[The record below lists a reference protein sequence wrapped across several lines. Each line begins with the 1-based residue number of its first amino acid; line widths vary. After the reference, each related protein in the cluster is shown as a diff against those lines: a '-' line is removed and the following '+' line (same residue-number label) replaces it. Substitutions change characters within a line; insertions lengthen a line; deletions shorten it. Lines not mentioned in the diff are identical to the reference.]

1 MAEADSPR
9 DLRLGFVEMLGRLE
23 QLMRAKGEIFR
34 AQAYKKAQEE
44 LLGGTT
50 PITDAKQLEGLPG
63 IGATMLKKFE
73 EYSKT
78 GELKALM
85 KPEDQ
90 AWLNL
95 TGVHG
100 IGPKKAKQLIADGIT
115 TIPELRKAAAENP
128 ALLSS
133 KQRTGLARYE
143 DLQERIPREEIGRF
157 EVRIS
162 EAWNKVIPES
172 DTEAKMMIVGSYRRG
187 AADSG
192 DIDVIIT
199 SGADDTGVHKRL
211 VKELQNSGIITDV
224 LSTGKTKT
232 LAIGKLPDSDKHRRI
247 DIMYSPPDE
256 YSFAVLYFTGSR
268 SFNIAMRNRALA
280 MGYSLSE
287 HGFIDTATKGKIE
300 EPMKT
305 EADIFKFLGMK
316 FKEPIERTG
325 VLAVQAAEGAAP
337 VKRDTVKAKKEAKK
351 KSVTVRRTAAA
362 AAPAAAAPA
371 SVKQQTVKSVK
382 DTPKPPKK
390 LKKKVRIVESAEEA
404 RKLAKLP
411 PPPPQNTPES
421 ATPEKK
427 DKTPTPAPKE
437 ATPEQLPPPPIMLST
452 SPDEPPQP
460 LLLASPS
467 TPSPDVRVP
476 EFVKSWDDRE
486 LERRFKHVGIPAA
499 KVTKDNRR
507 TLEQQYTKV
516 LTQKFLE
523 DQEKAEE
530 EFQPELTVGQAVR
543 MQSPREDQ
551 QQPERKDEPPTALP
565 PSPIPLASPTPE
577 AAPKEPTPK
586 EPTPKE
592 PTPKEPTPKE
602 PTPKESVAPVAAATA
617 TPVKTKAT
625 VRKTVQK
632 SKKPTMKQNLAKFA
646 AEGVKALESMDQKA
660 LEMMHRKANKA
671 YRQGDAI
678 MTDTAF
684 DELDEYLKE
693 KFPTSKVF
701 EVVGAKTKRVEVPL
715 PYTLFSMN
723 KIKPGQGK
731 LEAWKKK
738 YQGPYVTSAKLDGAS
753 ALYIVQPGGA
763 KLLTHGEVRKGDTS
777 QKGGDV
783 SHLVAQM
790 GMATNTQFMLPD
802 QRQVVLG
809 PSETLMIRGEIVL
822 DRKTF
827 AEKYSDTYANP
838 RNMVAGL
845 INALDVA
852 KHGDRQK
859 DLKFVAFE
867 VIEPQGLKPSAQLK
881 LLQPYAKQLGIEVV
895 EHSQVATPAELTEEL
910 LSKEFVRYREE
921 HPYECDGVIVVD
933 DKVYPRKNQ
942 NPEHAIAFK
951 MIVEDQKAEATIRD
965 ISWRVSKDGY
975 IKPTVHIHPVKVPGA
990 TIRKVTGHDARTIQT
1005 KKLGPGAKV
1014 VILRRGD
1021 VIPHVEQ
1028 VKTPAT
1034 AAAMKEAWWQGPYEW
1049 SKSGVDIRLP
1059 AEAMLDEQWNTEM
1072 RFANVKKFFDT
1083 IKVKGLGEKALRKLF
1098 DEGYDTVEKIASAT
1112 PQVLTRIDGFQAT
1125 TARNI
1130 VQGIHSALDAATPL
1144 QLMVGS
1150 NIFGRGTGRDI
1161 LAKVLK
1167 KFPNILRFESE
1178 NNWEMFQ
1185 KLERGIATIKG
1196 ISEERALQIV
1206 AALPKFR
1213 RFIEPLRPKL
1223 GMLSFY
1229 LKTEKAL
1236 ADEKLGAA
1244 NAADA
1249 AAPGAQAMPQIPNHP
1264 LAGKEVVTTGIK
1276 VNLVEPHLAKVGATL
1291 GSGVKAA
1298 TAVVVVNDDP
1308 LYSSGK
1314 TEKAK
1319 KLNIP
1324 MMTVEEFKN
1333 KYFAES

>member
-1 MAEADSPR
+1 
-9 DLRLGFVEMLGRLE
+9 
-23 QLMRAKGEIFR
+23 
-34 AQAYKKAQEE
+34 
-44 LLGGTT
+44 
-50 PITDAKQLEGLPG
+50 
-63 IGATMLKKFE
+63 
-73 EYSKT
+73 
-78 GELKALM
+78 
-85 KPEDQ
+85 
-90 AWLNL
+90 
-95 TGVHG
+95 
-100 IGPKKAKQLIADGIT
+100 
-115 TIPELRKAAAENP
+115 
-128 ALLSS
+128 
-133 KQRTGLARYE
+133 
-143 DLQERIPREEIGRF
+143 
-157 EVRIS
+157 
-162 EAWNKVIPES
+162 
-172 DTEAKMMIVGSYRRG
+172 
-187 AADSG
+187 
-192 DIDVIIT
+192 
-199 SGADDTGVHKRL
+199 
-211 VKELQNSGIITDV
+211 
-224 LSTGKTKT
+224 
-232 LAIGKLPDSDKHRRI
+232 
-247 DIMYSPPDE
+247 
-256 YSFAVLYFTGSR
+256 
-268 SFNIAMRNRALA
+268 
-280 MGYSLSE
+280 
-287 HGFIDTATKGKIE
+287 
-300 EPMKT
+300 
-305 EADIFKFLGMK
+305 
-316 FKEPIERTG
+316 
-325 VLAVQAAEGAAP
+325 
-337 VKRDTVKAKKEAKK
+337 
-351 KSVTVRRTAAA
+351 
-362 AAPAAAAPA
+362 
-371 SVKQQTVKSVK
+371 
-382 DTPKPPKK
+382 
-390 LKKKVRIVESAEEA
+390 
-404 RKLAKLP
+404 
-411 PPPPQNTPES
+411 
-421 ATPEKK
+421 
-427 DKTPTPAPKE
+427 
-437 ATPEQLPPPPIMLST
+437 
-452 SPDEPPQP
+452 
-460 LLLASPS
+460 
-467 TPSPDVRVP
+467 
-476 EFVKSWDDRE
+476 
-486 LERRFKHVGIPAA
+486 
-499 KVTKDNRR
+499 
-507 TLEQQYTKV
+507 
-516 LTQKFLE
+516 
-523 DQEKAEE
+523 
-530 EFQPELTVGQAVR
+530 
-543 MQSPREDQ
+543 
-551 QQPERKDEPPTALP
+551 
-565 PSPIPLASPTPE
+565 
-577 AAPKEPTPK
+577 
-586 EPTPKE
+586 
-592 PTPKEPTPKE
+592 
-602 PTPKESVAPVAAATA
+602 
-617 TPVKTKAT
+617 
-625 VRKTVQK
+625 
-632 SKKPTMKQNLAKFA
+632 MKQNLAKFA

-802 QRQVVLG
+802 QRQVLLG
-809 PSETLMIRGEIVL
+809 PNETLMIRGEIVL

-867 VIEPQGLKPSAQLK
+867 VIEPRGLKPSQQLR
-881 LLQPYAKQLGIEVV
+881 LLEPYAKQLGIEVV
-895 EHSQVATPAELTEEL
+895 EHSEVATPAELTEEL

-921 HPYECDGVIVVD
+921 HPYECDGVIVID

-990 TIRKVTGHDARTIQT
+990 TIRKITGHDARTIQT

-1021 VIPHVEQ
+1021 VIPHVEN

-1072 RFANVKKFFDT
+1072 RFANIKKFFDT
-1083 IKVKGLGEKALRKLF
+1083 IKASNLGEKALRKMF
-1098 DEGYDTVEKIASAT
+1098 EEGYDTVEKMATAT
-1112 PQVLTRIDGFQAT
+1112 PQELTRIEGFQAT
-1125 TARNI
+1125 KAKNI
-1130 VQGIHSALDAATPL
+1130 VEGISTALKEASE
-1144 QLMVGS
+1144 QKLMVGS
-1150 NIFGRGTGRDI
+1150 NIFGRGSGRDI

-1167 KFPNILRFESE
+1167 KFPNILHFESE
-1178 NNWEMFQ
+1178 SLPENQ
-1185 KLERGIATIKG
+1185 KLERGIAAIKG

-1213 RFIEPLRPKL
+1213 RFLKPLRPDL
-1223 GMLSFY
+1223 VAPFPVD
-1229 LKTEKAL
+1229 KAL
-1236 ADEKLGAA
+1236 LAEKLGSRGTPLSTS
-1244 NAADA
+1244 A
-1249 AAPGAQAMPQIPNHP
+1249 AAAAASGTTSAASAAAPQIPNHP

-1276 VNLVEPHLAKVGATL
+1276 VNLVEPHLAKAGATL

-1298 TAVVVVNDDP
+1298 TAVVVVSDDP

-1324 MMTVEEFKN
+1324 IMTVEEFKN